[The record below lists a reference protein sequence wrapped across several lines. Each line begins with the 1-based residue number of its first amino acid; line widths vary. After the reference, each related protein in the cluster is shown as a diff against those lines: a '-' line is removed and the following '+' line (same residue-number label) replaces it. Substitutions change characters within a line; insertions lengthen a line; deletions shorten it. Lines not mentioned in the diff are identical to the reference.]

1 MAFRQVSVIPKY
13 HLLSLFGKYFKG
25 TKSIKEYS
33 LNLQYKFFTYYKNM
47 NIGDLYPEIEYFME
61 NNKDYVD
68 YIINANCKYMR
79 AIMRI
84 LSGNLLM
91 KDVPMSM
98 IDGVIIRL
106 NRLQLQKLYPELY
119 IHIEMNKDYYYSY
132 HQIYLQERRGNKGK
146 AKNKNPF
153 TSLENLE
160 DNEFKKVIKREHEI
174 NLIYAKQNKNDL
186 LSLLKSIKMN

>member
-68 YIINANCKYMR
+68 SIISANCKYTR
-79 AIMRI
+79 TIMR
-84 LSGNLLM
+84 LLNGKLLM

-98 IDGVIIRL
+98 IDGVIVRL
-106 NRLQLQKLYPELY
+106 NKLQLQKLYPELY

-132 HQIYLQERRGNKGK
+132 HQIYLQERRGNKIK
-146 AKNKNPF
+146 SNTSF
-153 TSLENLE
+153 TPLETLE
-160 DNEFKKVIKREHEI
+160 ENEFKKVIEREHKI
-174 NLIYAKQNKNDL
+174 NLNYAKKCKSDL
-186 LSLLKSIKMN
+186 LSLLTSIKMN